1 MIVMTRIA
9 AAAAAIVIASASATA
24 AGPNAAD
31 LSAQAQR
38 LAARAGAQTLAW
50 YERTPPA
57 ERMTWGGLAACAA
70 LGVCVTLERLLR
82 LRRRAV
88 VPRDF
93 LSKFLDRLHEGKLD
107 GGKALDYCEMHPSP
121 AARVALA
128 AVRRWGRPAVDMER
142 AVGLAHRWESD
153 RLRRNVGTL
162 RRIAVLAPLLG
173 LLGALLAADRLLRFS
188 GDAPVTGPATADA
201 LAPLI
206 AGAALGVAALV
217 LYDLLATRVER
228 LGATLDRIGAET
240 IDAVAMT
247 TKAHAPTLTVAPPPA
262 PSPQPIAPS
271 YPSTPHIRIGDA
283 SSPRRPIMVIPVRES
298 APRKL
303 RDDSSAGA

>member
-1 MIVMTRIA
+1 MIVMSRIA
-9 AAAAAIVIASASATA
+9 AAVAVVLIASAPATA
-24 AGPNAAD
+24 AGPTAAD
-31 LSAQAQR
+31 VSVQAQR
-38 LAARAGAQTLAW
+38 LAARAAARTLAW

-57 ERMTWGGLAACAA
+57 ERVTWGGLAACAA
-70 LGVCVTLERLLR
+70 LGALVTLERLLR

-88 VPRDF
+88 VPNDF

-128 AVRRWGRPAVDMER
+128 AVRRWGRPAADIER

-162 RRIAVLAPLLG
+162 RRVAVLAPLLG
-173 LLGALLAADRLLRFS
+173 LLGALLAADRLLRHS
-188 GDAPVTGPATADA
+188 GEAAVTGPATADA

-240 IDAVAMT
+240 IDAVAMAT
-247 TKAHAPTLTVAPPPA
+247 AARTPTLAVTPAHAPA
-262 PSPQPIAPS
+262 SPIGAS

-283 SSPRRPIMVIPVRES
+283 SGPRRPIVVIPVREP

-303 RDDSSAGA
+303 RDESSAGA